1 MANEKS
7 ESSSSGSSEPAS
19 QPKKDDKPENDSAAK
34 KDGEKESDKQTSP
47 GTTPALQTP
56 GEQKYGS
63 GGGTSQPEAPQ
74 KPGQGDKPKFFASP
88 LARKIALERGI
99 PLGEIKGS
107 GPEGRIVKV
116 GNRLGFSDANRR
128 SADTL
133 RL

>member
-74 KPGQGDKPKFFASP
+74 KPGQSDKPKFFASP